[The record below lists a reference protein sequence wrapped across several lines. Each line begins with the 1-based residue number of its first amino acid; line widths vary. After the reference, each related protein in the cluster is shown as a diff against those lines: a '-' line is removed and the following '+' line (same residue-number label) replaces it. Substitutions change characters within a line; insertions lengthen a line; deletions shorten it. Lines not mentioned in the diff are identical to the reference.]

1 MKIGQR
7 VAVSFANRTTVGY
20 VAKCGA
26 PEPSFAT
33 KTITRTIDPHSYL
46 TQADVSTACEISRK
60 YLAPPGKVFDLFFP
74 PGKLIKTERFVIP
87 LDESIELKG
96 PISLSKAQE
105 TLGRKRVDE
114 LRKKELVK
122 VVYSY
127 TMTRPRTQVLKKV
140 RLVSSLK
147 SIRDINLS
155 EPAHRVINCLLAT
168 DEVALPEL
176 IKVADLK
183 SKSPIETLQKN
194 GIIELFD
201 TPYDEDSQWV
211 VKSVERLTD
220 DQQKIIRDVMTSK
233 EREHLIYGVTGSGK
247 TEIYFSLME
256 SCLNKGKQALLLVP
270 EVSLTPQLLAR
281 VRGYFPGRE
290 VRQYHSYLK
299 QSQRQK
305 VWLDAVEHNID
316 ILVGTRSAVWVPMKE
331 PGIIVVDEEH
341 DSSFFQQVSPHYDAL
356 EVARV
361 RGKNLGIPVVAGSAT
376 PRIHSFRNAL
386 SSSSPLLHRLT
397 SRPMRSEVSV
407 EIVDMRENEGFT
419 IISDKAVSRIE
430 QTVLRGG
437 QCFVFAQRKGFSNYV
452 VCSDCGNVKKCTD
465 CDVGMTFHRI
475 TGILK
480 CHYCGRVSPPPS
492 KCERCGSRSL
502 VARGFG
508 TERVEHELRKVLPA
522 ASIMRMDR
530 ETVTNPEEYEKAL
543 RLIESQKVQIVVG
556 TKMISK
562 GLDFPRVDLVV
573 VIDAD
578 RLINMPAYDAA
589 ESAFQ
594 TLFQVAGRGSR
605 GETGHTVIQT
615 FNPENRVIGA
625 LQKSDYELFYN
636 SEVTIREELNYPPFA
651 HMADIVVERPSRSD
665 AAEKASAIAHSLAES
680 LCERAEILGPV
691 EPLISKIRNSFRQ
704 RIIVKFSS
712 EEVTSLIQQIL
723 KSHLSYSD
731 VSIDG
736 TGSVL

>member
-1 MKIGQR
+1 MKTGQR

-20 VAKCGA
+20 VVKCGV
-26 PEPSFAT
+26 PEPSFST
-33 KTITRTIDPHSYL
+33 KTITKSIDPHSYL

-74 PGKLIKTERFVIP
+74 PGKLIKSERFVIP
-87 LDESIELKG
+87 LDESVELKG
-96 PISLSKAQE
+96 PTTLSKAQE
-105 TLGRKRVDE
+105 RLGKRRVDE

-127 TMTRPRTQVLKKV
+127 STTRPRTQVMKKV

-147 SIRDINLS
+147 TIRDINLS

-168 DEVALPEL
+168 DEVALSEL
-176 IKVADLK
+176 MKVADLK
-183 SKSPIETLQKN
+183 SRSPIETLLKN
-194 GIIELFD
+194 GIIEIFD
-201 TPYDEDSQWV
+201 TPCDEDSQWV
-211 VKSVERLTD
+211 VKFVEKLTD
-220 DQQKIIRDVMTSK
+220 DQQKIIRDIATSN
-233 EREHLIYGVTGSGK
+233 ERDHLIYGVTGSGK

-299 QSQRQK
+299 QSQRQR
-305 VWLDAVEHNID
+305 VWLDAVEGNID
-316 ILVGTRSAVWVPMKE
+316 ILVGTRSAVWVPIKNL
-331 PGIIVVDEEH
+331 GIIVVDEEH

-361 RGKNLGIPVVAGSAT
+361 KGRNLRIPVIAGSAT
-376 PRIHSFRNAL
+376 PRVDTFHSAI
-386 SSSSPLLHRLT
+386 SISSPLLHRLT

-419 IISDKAVSRIE
+419 IISDKAVSLIE
-430 QTVLRGG
+430 QTVSRGG

-452 VCSDCGNVKKCTD
+452 VCSNCGDVKKCTD
-465 CDVGMTFHRI
+465 CDVGMTFHRVS
-475 TGILK
+475 GVLK
-480 CHYCGRVSPPPS
+480 CHYCGRVSTPPS
-492 KCERCGSRSL
+492 KCERCGSKSL

-530 ETVTNPEEYEKAL
+530 ETVTNPEEYENAL

-578 RLINMPAYDAA
+578 RLINMPTYNAA

-605 GETGHTVIQT
+605 GESGHTVIQT

-625 LQKSDYELFYN
+625 LQRSDYELFFS
-636 SEVTIREELNYPPFA
+636 SEIIIREELNYPPFA
-651 HMADIVVERPSRSD
+651 NMADIVIERPSKSD
-665 AAEKASAIAHSLAES
+665 AAEKALAIANSLEES
-680 LCERAEILGPV
+680 LSERAEILGPV
-691 EPLISKIRNSFRQ
+691 EPLISKIRNLYRQ

-712 EEVTSLIQQIL
+712 DEVTSLIQQAL
-723 KSHLSYSD
+723 KPHLSYSD
-731 VSIDG
+731 VSING
-736 TGSVL
+736 TGGVL